1 MTRTSASHELESQ
14 LDRNYRY
21 QRYVYDLTRRY
32 YLLGREDCL
41 RDLSPPTGGTVLEM
55 GCGTARNLILAAKM
69 YPKARLFGVDLSGEM
84 LATARTTLARIGL
97 SDRIALAH
105 ADATTFEG
113 VEHFG
118 VRRFDRIFFSYVLSM
133 IPPWERA
140 IEHATSILE
149 PGGSLHIVDFG
160 SGSALPRTANAAL
173 RNWLQRFHVTPRD
186 SLVSVVHGIA
196 ERHRMR
202 ARVEPLYGTY
212 AVRAVL
218 QAGAPSSLH
227 D

>member
-1 MTRTSASHELESQ
+1 MTRTSASQELESQ

-69 YPKARLFGVDLSGEM
+69 YPEARLFGVDLSGEM
-84 LATARTTLARIGL
+84 LATARTTLARTGL
-97 SDRIALAH
+97 ADRIALAH
-105 ADATTFEG
+105 ADATIFDG
-113 VEHFG
+113 NEHFG
-118 VRRFDRIFFSYVLSM
+118 VGRFDRIFFSYVLSM

-140 IEHATSILE
+140 IEHAASMLE
-149 PGGSLHIVDFG
+149 PDGSLHIVDFG
-160 SGSALPRTANAAL
+160 SGSALPRIANAAL
-173 RNWLQRFHVTPRD
+173 RNWLRRFHVTPRD
-186 SLVSVVHGIA
+186 SLASVVHGIA
-196 ERHRMR
+196 KRHRMR
-202 ARVEPLYGTY
+202 ARIEPIYQTY

-218 QAGAPSSLH
+218 SR
-227 D
+227 